1 MKSTRHIRID
11 VRIDEVADEGAYPP
25 EHAAERTIIDEAPQ
39 AGAPLPV
46 DERRHP
52 GTGPMSPD
60 EKRDRRQANLNPK
73 ELRKRGWPDDR
84 TYGSRIIAGERPVR
98 PEERINKSGFLSL
111 LQSLA
116 VTVVMAVF
124 AVTFLVQA
132 FQVPS
137 SSMET
142 TLLAGDHL
150 LVDKLRFGSDGGWG
164 RWLPYEPVKRGDIV
178 VFKWPV
184 SPAQYFVKRVVGI
197 PGDRIRVVN
206 KRLLVNDV
214 PPREKF
220 VVHQRPY
227 PDPFADNFPGETT
240 GRWAQDM
247 DHHWAHDM
255 RLHVHDGELIV
266 PADQYFV
273 LGDNRDNSL
282 DSRYWGFVPRENI
295 IGRPLT
301 IYWSASVAD
310 PFLEHW
316 RNRDAPNDKISQW
329 KNSVE
334 SFFQNARWE
343 RSFRPVR

>member
-1 MKSTRHIRID
+1 MKSTRFIRID
-11 VRIDEVADEGAYPP
+11 VRIDDVADEMQYPP
-25 EHAAERTIIDEAPQ
+25 EHAAEKTIVEE
-39 AGAPLPV
+39 PLPAE
-46 DERRHP
+46 DLRP
-52 GTGPMSPD
+52 AGNGAAPPA
-60 EKRDRRQANLNPK
+60 DRREQHAGLHPN

-84 TYGSRIIAGERPVR
+84 TYGTRIIAGGHREQPA
-98 PEERINKSGFLSL
+98 EGINKSGFLSR

-137 SSMET
+137 PSMEA

-150 LVDKLRFGSDGGWG
+150 LVDKLHFGSDGGLG
-164 RWLPYEPVKRGDIV
+164 EWLPYAPVKRGDII

-184 SPAQYFVKRVVGI
+184 SPVQYFVKRVAGV
-197 PGDRIRVVN
+197 PGDRIRIVS
-206 KRLLVNDV
+206 KRLLVNDL
-214 PPREKF
+214 PLKEKY
-220 VVHQRPY
+220 VNHQRPFA
-227 PDPFADNFPGETT
+227 DQFADNFPGEQA
-240 GRWAQDM
+240 GRVPQNIDPAWARE
-247 DHHWAHDM
+247 M
-255 RLHVHDGELIV
+255 RHHVHDGELIV
-266 PADQYFV
+266 PAKQYFV

-301 IYWSASVAD
+301 IYWSASVPD

-316 RNRDAPNDKISQW
+316 RNHDAPSDKISQW
-329 KNSVE
+329 INAVVT
-334 SFFQNARWE
+334 FFQNARWE

>member
-1 MKSTRHIRID
+1 MKSTRFIRID
-11 VRIDEVADEGAYPP
+11 VRIDDVAGETPYPP
-25 EHAAERTIIDEAPQ
+25 EHAAEKTIVEETVPAE
-39 AGAPLPV
+39 
-46 DERRHP
+46 ERRHA
-52 GTGPMSPD
+52 GNGAASPA
-60 EKRDRRQANLNPK
+60 DRRGKRAGLHPS

-84 TYGSRIIAGERPVR
+84 TYGSRIIAGEHAGR

-116 VTVVMAVF
+116 LTVVMAVF

-137 SSMET
+137 PSMET

-150 LVDKLRFGSDGGWG
+150 LVDKLHFGSDGGLRG
-164 RWLPYEPVKRGDIV
+164 WLPYGPVKRGDII

-184 SPAQYFVKRVVGI
+184 SPVQYFVKRVVGV
-197 PGDRIRVVN
+197 PGDRIRLVS
-206 KRLLVNDV
+206 KRLLVNDL
-214 PPREKF
+214 PLKEKY
-220 VVHQRPY
+220 VSHQRPFG
-227 PDPFADNFPGETT
+227 DAFADNFPGELS
-240 GRWAQDM
+240 GRVAQNIDPAWARE
-247 DHHWAHDM
+247 M

-266 PADQYFV
+266 PPNQYFV

-310 PFLEHW
+310 PFLDHW
-316 RNRDAPNDKISQW
+316 RNRDGPGDKISQW
-329 KNSVE
+329 MNALVG
-334 SFFQNARWE
+334 FFQNARWE
-343 RSFRPVR
+343 RSLRPVR